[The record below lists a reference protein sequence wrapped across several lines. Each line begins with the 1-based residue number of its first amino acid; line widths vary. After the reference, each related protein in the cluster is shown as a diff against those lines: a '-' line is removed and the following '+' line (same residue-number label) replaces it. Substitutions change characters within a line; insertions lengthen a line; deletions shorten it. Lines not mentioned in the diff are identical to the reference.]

1 MLWSIIYGV
10 INIKLKK
17 INIKKVI
24 IQIIKGPYHIWYLYA
39 IIGLYIIIPFTRQIS
54 KNSDLLKSFII
65 LNFIILF
72 IIPNYIYLLSYYSLE
87 VYKLLNYIY
96 SNLNLYTLSLN
107 NFYFIFGYYLNNKEM
122 KNEYKII
129 IYILGLIGI
138 LLTTEISYYLSFKK
152 KKKIIHFHPKYFNI
166 FLLL

>member
-1 MLWSIIYGV
+1 M
-10 INIKLKK
+10 
-17 INIKKVI
+17 
-24 IQIIKGPYHIWYLYA
+24 
-39 IIGLYIIIPFTRQIS
+39 
-54 KNSDLLKSFII
+54 
-65 LNFIILF
+65 
-72 IIPNYIYLLSYYSLE
+72 SYYSLE